1 MEHTGPPL
9 PSSPCIF
16 FLANVLLKLPGNVH
30 NVLRQR
36 HWPRASD
43 GVYHEETSGLWL
55 LGYESSAATRCDPE
69 VEFNQR
75 EVGP

>member
-1 MEHTGPPL
+1 
-9 PSSPCIF
+9 
-16 FLANVLLKLPGNVH
+16 
-30 NVLRQR
+30 
-36 HWPRASD
+36 
-43 GVYHEETSGLWL
+43 VYHEETSGLWL